1 MKLALTNLHY
11 SKLRGEKEVILTF
24 ETITLLDRKLSSAIL
39 DDIREATVV
48 EQCIS
53 KLTGGKHF

>member
-1 MKLALTNLHY
+1 MKLVLTNLHY

-48 EQCIS
+48 E
-53 KLTGGKHF
+53 